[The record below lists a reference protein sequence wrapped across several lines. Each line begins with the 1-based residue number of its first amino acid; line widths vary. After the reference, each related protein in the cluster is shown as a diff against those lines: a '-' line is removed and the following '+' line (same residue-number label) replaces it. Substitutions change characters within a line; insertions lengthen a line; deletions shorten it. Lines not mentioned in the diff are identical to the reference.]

1 MLRIFKQYYPIRNIF
16 FVTGEFFVIYL
27 SAFCAEWIVDSSAI
41 FFNDWLIYIKIFL
54 IAFICQ
60 TCLYYNELYD
70 LTVTDSF
77 SELSI
82 RLLQSLGAT
91 TIILAMI
98 YAVFPDISIG
108 FKVFAISIG
117 FDIVFIVSWRFCY
130 TLVLNKRL
138 FDQKVVI
145 FGSGE
150 LARNIIDAIIKRR
163 DCGYMIAGIV
173 LEGRDDADYK
183 MRRMLMNLKD
193 VVIIGFKDQDGLCD
207 EIKNM
212 EITKVIISLTN
223 DNDLPTKEL
232 LKCRVN
238 GIDVTDGNSFY
249 EMLTGKLI
257 VDHIKP
263 EWLIFS
269 DGFRQSRGKRL
280 IKRSIDLFLS
290 VVLLILLLPVV
301 LIVALFIKLDRYK
314 PERTG
319 SDIWRCLHFMSAE
332 KKLAINEIIAG
343 VIKDY
348 LNEKKKLPA
357 VDLWENFKKKCQLE
371 DIDYVTK
378 FYELLNRYIDG
389 ADSGESKKNPVF
401 FAQERVGKNGKTYM
415 IYKFRSMI
423 VDAEKYSGPVWAGE
437 DDNRITR
444 VGRFIR
450 KWRIDEIPQVWN
462 VLKGEMSFVG
472 PRPEREHFV
481 RQLERFIPYYRER
494 LTVKPGITGWAQVC
508 YGYGATEDDA
518 KEKLNYDLF
527 YIKNMS
533 IPMDLMIVL
542 RTIKIVIFGKG
553 R

>member
-27 SAFCAEWIVDSSAI
+27 SAFCAQWLTDSSNI
-41 FFNDWLIYIKIFL
+41 FLTDWFIYIKIFL

-82 RLLQSLGAT
+82 RLLQSLGAS

-98 YAVFPDISIG
+98 YAVFPNISIG
-108 FKVFAISIG
+108 FKVFVISIG
-117 FDIVFIVSWRFCY
+117 FDIVFIVSWRFFY

-163 DCGYMIAGIV
+163 DCGYMIAGAV
-173 LEGRDDADYK
+173 LESRDDADSK
-183 MRRMLMNLKD
+183 MRRILMNLKD
-193 VVIIGFKDQDGLCD
+193 IIVIGFKDQDGLCD

-212 EITKVIISLTN
+212 EITKVIVCLT
-223 DNDLPTKEL
+223 DDKDLPTKEL

-238 GIDVTDGNSFY
+238 GIDITDGNSFY

-280 IKRSIDLFLS
+280 VKRLIDLCLS
-290 VVLLILLLPVV
+290 VILLILMLPLI
-301 LIVALFIKLDRYK
+301 LIVALCIKLDNKK

-319 SDIWRCLHFMSAE
+319 RDIWRCLHFISSE
-332 KKLAINEIIAG
+332 KKLKINEIISEIIA
-343 VIKDY
+343 DY
-348 LNEKKKLPA
+348 LDEKKKMPA
-357 VDLWENFKKKCQLE
+357 LDLWKRFKIKCHKE

-378 FYELLNRYIDG
+378 FYELLNKYINDK
-389 ADSGESKKNPVF
+389 DSEENKKNPVF
-401 FAQERVGKNGKTYM
+401 FAQERVGKDGKIYK

-462 VLKGEMSFVG
+462 VLRGEMSFVG
-472 PRPEREHFV
+472 PRPEREHFIK
-481 RQLERFIPYYRER
+481 QLERFIPYYRER

-533 IPMDLMIVL
+533 IPMDLMIVI